1 MPDQALLLQLRSELD
16 FVYPYAGL
24 RGVPT
29 KVAASD
35 LAAEPFSFQ
44 YAATARPAF
53 LSKQG
58 LTPAERG
65 TALHQY
71 MQFCDYETA
80 RTQPEREGD
89 AVEMNRVQAFF
100 ASPLAQR
107 ILHAKQVLR
116 EYRFTVEIPSGEVQP
131 GLPETLAGEP
141 VVMQGAVDCAFEEDG
156 SLVIVD
162 FKTDHT
168 KDEAA
173 LWERYRA
180 QLALYRRALA
190 VCTGLP
196 VKECLLYSF
205 YLNREIRG
213 EGMG

>member
-71 MQFCDYETA
+71 MRAAT
-80 RTQPEREGD
+80 
-89 AVEMNRVQAFF
+89 
-100 ASPLAQR
+100 
-107 ILHAKQVLR
+107 LR
-116 EYRFTVEIPSGEVQP
+116 
-131 GLPETLAGEP
+131 
-141 VVMQGAVDCAFEEDG
+141 
-156 SLVIVD
+156 
-162 FKTDHT
+162 
-168 KDEAA
+168 
-173 LWERYRA
+173 
-180 QLALYRRALA
+180 RRARSQSA
-190 VCTGLP
+190 SV
-196 VKECLLYSF
+196 SAW
-205 YLNREIRG
+205 
-213 EGMG
+213 